1 MDVCIYS
8 TLSECKHKRMNLKSD
23 LPTLHCIQ
31 LYKMLTVQYSLNSEF
46 CALLQLHSLSLL
58 DDLLSTCSIKE
69 QTKEICTNVYEYK
82 SRGE

>member
-1 MDVCIYS
+1 MYS
-8 TLSECKHKRMNLKSD
+8 TLSECKHKRMNLISD
-23 LPTLHCIQ
+23 LPTLHYIQ

-69 QTKEICTNVYEYK
+69 KTKQIRTNVYVYNPG
-82 SRGE
+82 GE